1 MPNRRHILEIC
12 ASSLQSVQAAVDGG
26 AQRVEL
32 CSALDEGGV
41 TPSLGFIREARKN
54 KTLKIHVLIRP
65 RRGDFLYNE
74 SEIACMEQDIVMA
87 KSCGADGIVIGA
99 LTADGLIDKEVCK
112 RLINAAGNMNIT
124 FHRAFDLCQNPYKA
138 LDDIIRLGFNRI
150 LTSGQA
156 PTAIDGIP
164 LIKELINRSG
174 NTLTILP
181 GGGVSPDNARY
192 LLEETGA
199 TELHAS
205 ARAVFKSNM
214 HYRSHRICMGVHG
227 ADEYQRKETSCSKV
241 MALLQAM
248 NSAEQKL
255 NKLENI

>member
-150 LTSGQA
+150 LTSG
-156 PTAIDGIP
+156 
-164 LIKELINRSG
+164 RSG

-255 NKLENI
+255 NNLENI